1 MPSNESYIGKNVGQI
16 KDINNFDESNE
27 SNESNIITNNIKLY
41 NKNNINS
48 ESENISDKNNS
59 DKNNSD
65 KNDNTEY
72 DSNKNDNYKI
82 ENTNINENN
91 VLWLTNPVILF
102 DKNAIT
108 ELWPLE
114 NMTREQKINAI
125 TRLVIILTLIG
136 FLFLNNIKI
145 LITGIIAIIILL
157 FIYYILNKNTNL
169 NKIRE
174 TFSNEE
180 IYKKVKHNFTN
191 PTVTNPIMNILLPE
205 IQDNPTRREA
215 APSYNN
221 AVKNSINEETKNFIV
236 SNFDNNENIKKNLF
250 NDQGDNFEFEQSMRQ
265 FYTTAN
271 SRVPNNQSEFARFC
285 YGNMASCKDG
295 DVEMCLKSVFRHT
308 NI

>member
-1 MPSNESYIGKNVGQI
+1 MPSNEPYIGKHLGQV
-16 KDINNFDESNE
+16 KDNNSNESNE
-27 SNESNIITNNIKLY
+27 SNESNIITNNIKLTT
-41 NKNNINS
+41 NEGAIAKDNIV
-48 ESENISDKNNS
+48 
-59 DKNNSD
+59 
-65 KNDNTEY
+65 NDIN
-72 DSNKNDNYKI
+72 
-82 ENTNINENN
+82 NENHKN
-91 VLWLTNPVILF
+91 ENENENENDVSNTFWLNNPVILF

-114 NMTREQKINAI
+114 SMTREQKINAI

-145 LITGIIAIIILL
+145 LVTGIIAILILL
-157 FIYYILNKNTNL
+157 FTYYILNKNTNL
-169 NKIRE
+169 NKVKE
-174 TFSNEE
+174 TFSNED

-191 PTVTNPIMNILLPE
+191 PSVINPVMNILLPE
-205 IQDNPTRREA
+205 IQDNPNRLEA

-236 SNFDNNENIKKNLF
+236 GNFDNNENIKKNLF
-250 NDQGDNFEFEQSMRQ
+250 DDQGDNFEFEQSMRQ

-308 NI
+308 NV

>member
-1 MPSNESYIGKNVGQI
+1 MPSNEPYIGKHLGQV
-16 KDINNFDESNE
+16 KDNNSND
-27 SNESNIITNNIKLY
+27 SNESNIITNNIKLTT
-41 NKNNINS
+41 NEGAIAKDNI
-48 ESENISDKNNS
+48 I
-59 DKNNSD
+59 
-65 KNDNTEY
+65 NDIN
-72 DSNKNDNYKI
+72 
-82 ENTNINENN
+82 NENHKYEN
-91 VLWLTNPVILF
+91 ENDVSNTFWLNNPAILF

-114 NMTREQKINAI
+114 SMTREQKINAI

-145 LITGIIAIIILL
+145 LVTGIIAILILL
-157 FIYYILNKNTNL
+157 FTYYILNKNTNL
-169 NKIRE
+169 NKVKE
-174 TFSNEE
+174 TFSNED

-191 PTVTNPIMNILLPE
+191 PSVINPVMNILLPE
-205 IQDNPTRREA
+205 IQDNPNRLEA

-236 SNFDNNENIKKNLF
+236 GNFDNNENIKKNLF
-250 NDQGDNFEFEQSMRQ
+250 DDQGDNFEFEQSMRQ

-295 DVEMCLKSVFRHT
+295 DVEMCLKSAFRHT
-308 NI
+308 NV

>member
-48 ESENISDKNNS
+48 ESENNSDKNDTTENNS
-59 DKNNSD
+59 DKN
-65 KNDNTEY
+65 

-205 IQDNPTRREA
+205 IQDNPNRREA

>member
-1 MPSNESYIGKNVGQI
+1 MTSNESYIGKNIGQI
-16 KDINNFDESNE
+16 KDMNNMDE

-41 NKNNINS
+41 NNNNTNNQNS
-48 ESENISDKNNS
+48 ETKNTTDKTETETENETE
-59 DKNNSD
+59 
-65 KNDNTEY
+65 NDN
-72 DSNKNDNYKI
+72 NKI
-82 ENTNINENN
+82 VNTNENN
-91 VLWLTNPVILF
+91 VLWLTDPLILF

-145 LITGIIAIIILL
+145 LITGIVAIIILL

-169 NKIRE
+169 NKVRE

-191 PTVTNPIMNILLPE
+191 PTVTNPIMNVLLPE
-205 IQDNPTRREA
+205 IQDNPNRREA

-221 AVKNSINEETKNFIV
+221 AVKNTINEETKNFIV

-271 SRVPNNQSEFARFC
+271 TRVPNNQSEFARFC

-295 DVEMCLKSVFRHT
+295 DVEMCLKSDFRHT

>member
-1 MPSNESYIGKNVGQI
+1 MPSNEPYIGKNLGQV
-16 KDINNFDESNE
+16 KDNNSNDSND
-27 SNESNIITNNIKLY
+27 SNESNIITNNIKLTT
-41 NKNNINS
+41 NEGAIAKDNIV
-48 ESENISDKNNS
+48 
-59 DKNNSD
+59 
-65 KNDNTEY
+65 NDIN
-72 DSNKNDNYKI
+72 
-82 ENTNINENN
+82 NENHKN
-91 VLWLTNPVILF
+91 ENENDVSNTFWLNNPAILF

-114 NMTREQKINAI
+114 SMTREQKINAI

-145 LITGIIAIIILL
+145 LVTGIIAILILL
-157 FIYYILNKNTNL
+157 FTYYILNKNTNL
-169 NKIRE
+169 NKVKE
-174 TFSNEE
+174 TFSNED

-191 PTVTNPIMNILLPE
+191 PSVINPVMNILLPE
-205 IQDNPTRREA
+205 IQDNPNRLEA

-236 SNFDNNENIKKNLF
+236 GNFDNNENIKKNLF
-250 NDQGDNFEFEQSMRQ
+250 DDQGDNFEFEQSMRQ

-295 DVEMCLKSVFRHT
+295 DVEMCLKSAFRHT
-308 NI
+308 NV

>member
-1 MPSNESYIGKNVGQI
+1 MPSNEPYIGKHLGQV
-16 KDINNFDESNE
+16 KDNNSND
-27 SNESNIITNNIKLY
+27 SNESNIITNNIKLTT
-41 NKNNINS
+41 NEGSIAKDNIVND
-48 ESENISDKNNS
+48 EN
-59 DKNNSD
+59 
-65 KNDNTEY
+65 
-72 DSNKNDNYKI
+72 
-82 ENTNINENN
+82 ENENENN
-91 VLWLTNPVILF
+91 VSNTFWLNNPAILF

-114 NMTREQKINAI
+114 SMTREQKINAI

-145 LITGIIAIIILL
+145 LVTGIIAILILL
-157 FIYYILNKNTNL
+157 FTYYILNKNTNL
-169 NKIRE
+169 NKVKE
-174 TFSNEE
+174 TFSNED

-191 PTVTNPIMNILLPE
+191 PSVINPVMNILLPE
-205 IQDNPTRREA
+205 IQDNPNRLEA

-236 SNFDNNENIKKNLF
+236 GNFENNENIKKNLF
-250 NDQGDNFEFEQSMRQ
+250 DDQGDNFEFEQSMRQ

-295 DVEMCLKSVFRHT
+295 DVEMCLKSAFRHT
-308 NI
+308 NV

>member
-1 MPSNESYIGKNVGQI
+1 MPSNEPYIGKNLGQV
-16 KDINNFDESNE
+16 KDNN
-27 SNESNIITNNIKLY
+27 SNESNIITNNIKLTT
-41 NKNNINS
+41 NEGVIAKDNIV
-48 ESENISDKNNS
+48 
-59 DKNNSD
+59 
-65 KNDNTEY
+65 NDIN
-72 DSNKNDNYKI
+72 
-82 ENTNINENN
+82 NENHKN
-91 VLWLTNPVILF
+91 ENENENENDVSNTFWLNNPAILF

-114 NMTREQKINAI
+114 SMTREQKINAI

-145 LITGIIAIIILL
+145 LVTGIIAILILL
-157 FIYYILNKNTNL
+157 FTYYILNKNTNL
-169 NKIRE
+169 NKVKE
-174 TFSNEE
+174 TFSNED

-191 PTVTNPIMNILLPE
+191 PSVINPVMNILLPE
-205 IQDNPTRREA
+205 IQDNPNRLEA

-236 SNFDNNENIKKNLF
+236 GNFDNNENIKKTLF
-250 NDQGDNFEFEQSMRQ
+250 DDQGDNFEFEQSMRQ

-308 NI
+308 NV

>member
-1 MPSNESYIGKNVGQI
+1 MPSNEPYIGKNLGQV
-16 KDINNFDESNE
+16 KDNN
-27 SNESNIITNNIKLY
+27 SNESNIITNNIKLTT
-41 NKNNINS
+41 NEGVIAKDNIV
-48 ESENISDKNNS
+48 
-59 DKNNSD
+59 
-65 KNDNTEY
+65 NDIN
-72 DSNKNDNYKI
+72 
-82 ENTNINENN
+82 NENHKN
-91 VLWLTNPVILF
+91 ENENENENDVSNTFWLNNPAILF

-114 NMTREQKINAI
+114 SMTREQKINAI

-145 LITGIIAIIILL
+145 LVTGIIAILILL
-157 FIYYILNKNTNL
+157 FTYYILNKNTNL
-169 NKIRE
+169 NKVKE
-174 TFSNEE
+174 TFSNED

-191 PTVTNPIMNILLPE
+191 PSVINPVMNILLPE
-205 IQDNPTRREA
+205 IQDNPNRLEA

-236 SNFDNNENIKKNLF
+236 GNFENNENIKKNLF
-250 NDQGDNFEFEQSMRQ
+250 DDQGDNFEFEQSMRQ

-308 NI
+308 NV

>member
-1 MPSNESYIGKNVGQI
+1 MTSNESYIGKNIGQI
-16 KDINNFDESNE
+16 KDMNNMDE

-41 NKNNINS
+41 NNNNTKNQNS
-48 ESENISDKNNS
+48 ETKNTTDKTETETENETE
-59 DKNNSD
+59 
-65 KNDNTEY
+65 NDN
-72 DSNKNDNYKI
+72 NKI
-82 ENTNINENN
+82 VNTNENN
-91 VLWLTNPVILF
+91 VLWLTDPLILF

-145 LITGIIAIIILL
+145 LITGIVAIIILL

-169 NKIRE
+169 NKVRE

-191 PTVTNPIMNILLPE
+191 PTVTNPIMNVLLPE
-205 IQDNPTRREA
+205 IQDNPNRREA

-221 AVKNSINEETKNFIV
+221 AVKNTINEETKNFIV

-271 SRVPNNQSEFARFC
+271 TRVPNNQSEFARFC

-295 DVEMCLKSVFRHT
+295 DVEMCLKSDFRHT

>member
-1 MPSNESYIGKNVGQI
+1 MPSNEPYIGKNLGQV
-16 KDINNFDESNE
+16 KDNNSNE
-27 SNESNIITNNIKLY
+27 SNESNIITNNIKLTT
-41 NKNNINS
+41 NEGAIAKDNIV
-48 ESENISDKNNS
+48 
-59 DKNNSD
+59 
-65 KNDNTEY
+65 NDIN
-72 DSNKNDNYKI
+72 
-82 ENTNINENN
+82 NENHKN
-91 VLWLTNPVILF
+91 ENENENENDVSNTFWLNNPAILF

-114 NMTREQKINAI
+114 SMTREQKINAI

-145 LITGIIAIIILL
+145 LVTGIIAILILL
-157 FIYYILNKNTNL
+157 FTYYILNKNTNL
-169 NKIRE
+169 NKVKE
-174 TFSNEE
+174 TFSNED

-191 PTVTNPIMNILLPE
+191 PSVINPVMNILLPE
-205 IQDNPTRREA
+205 IQDNPNRLEA

-236 SNFDNNENIKKNLF
+236 GNFDNNENIKKNLF
-250 NDQGDNFEFEQSMRQ
+250 DDQGDNFEFEQSMRH

-295 DVEMCLKSVFRHT
+295 DVEMCLKSAFRHT
-308 NI
+308 NV

>member
-1 MPSNESYIGKNVGQI
+1 MTSNESYIGKNIGQI
-16 KDINNFDESNE
+16 KDMNNMDE

-41 NKNNINS
+41 NNNNTNNQNSETENTTDKTETETENDNNKIVNENIN
-48 ESENISDKNNS
+48 
-59 DKNNSD
+59 
-65 KNDNTEY
+65 
-72 DSNKNDNYKI
+72 
-82 ENTNINENN
+82 ENTNENN
-91 VLWLTNPVILF
+91 VLWLTDPLILF

-145 LITGIIAIIILL
+145 LVTGIIAILILL
-157 FIYYILNKNTNL
+157 FTYYILNKNTNL
-169 NKIRE
+169 NKVKE
-174 TFSNEE
+174 TFSNED

-191 PTVTNPIMNILLPE
+191 PSVINPVMNILLPE
-205 IQDNPTRREA
+205 IQDNPNRLEA

-236 SNFDNNENIKKNLF
+236 GNFDNNENIKKNLF
-250 NDQGDNFEFEQSMRQ
+250 DDQGDNFEFEQSMRQ

-295 DVEMCLKSVFRHT
+295 DVEMCLKSAFRHT
-308 NI
+308 NV

>member
-1 MPSNESYIGKNVGQI
+1 MPSNEPYIGKHLGQV
-16 KDINNFDESNE
+16 KDNNSND
-27 SNESNIITNNIKLY
+27 SNESNIITNNIKLTT
-41 NKNNINS
+41 NEGAIAKDNIV
-48 ESENISDKNNS
+48 
-59 DKNNSD
+59 
-65 KNDNTEY
+65 NDIN
-72 DSNKNDNYKI
+72 
-82 ENTNINENN
+82 NENHKN
-91 VLWLTNPVILF
+91 ENENENENDVSNTFWLNNPAILF

-114 NMTREQKINAI
+114 SMTREQKINAI

-145 LITGIIAIIILL
+145 LVTGIIAILILL
-157 FIYYILNKNTNL
+157 FTYYILNKNTNL
-169 NKIRE
+169 NKVKE
-174 TFSNEE
+174 TFSNED

-191 PTVTNPIMNILLPE
+191 PSVINPVMNILLPE
-205 IQDNPTRREA
+205 IQDNPNRLEA

-236 SNFDNNENIKKNLF
+236 GNFDNNENIKKNLF
-250 NDQGDNFEFEQSMRQ
+250 DDQGDNFEFEQSMRQ

-295 DVEMCLKSVFRHT
+295 DVEMCLKSAFRHT
-308 NI
+308 NV